1 MSSNPLN
8 LALRFLLEV
17 LGLLALGYWGWNKAE
32 GIFRYLLALG
42 IPIIAAAI
50 WGTFRVPNDP
60 GKAPVRVPGILR
72 LVIEIAFSESRI
84 VLKRI
89 DRDRHDCSKGLFNG
103 AAQKGDEASQTKPL
117 HMQAKWAIANHPCTG
132 AA

>member
-17 LGLLALGYWGWNKAE
+17 AGLVGMGYWGWNKGE
-32 GIFRYLLALG
+32 GISRYLLALG

-72 LVIEIAFSESRI
+72 LVIEIAYFSFAI
-84 VLKRI
+84 FGIYDV
-89 DRDRHDCSKGLFNG
+89 G
-103 AAQKGDEASQTKPL
+103 AAQL
-117 HMQAKWAIANHPCTG
+117 ILLFG
-132 AA
+132 AVVVIHYALSYDRLSWLVRQW